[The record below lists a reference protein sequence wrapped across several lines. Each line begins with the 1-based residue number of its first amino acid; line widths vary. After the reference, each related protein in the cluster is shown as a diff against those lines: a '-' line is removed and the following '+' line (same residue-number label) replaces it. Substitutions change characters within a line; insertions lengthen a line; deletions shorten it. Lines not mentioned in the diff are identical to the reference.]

1 MFAAVT
7 ALAALVISAVVAAY
21 TIRDFQLRAR
31 NQRAAD
37 ERKKQDELVEER
49 VRDALEKARVEGI
62 DRRLEELEQA
72 RKRKERDDSAP

>member
-1 MFAAVT
+1 MFTAVT
-7 ALAALVISAVVAAY
+7 ALAALVISAIVAAY

-31 NQRAAD
+31 NQRAED
-37 ERKKQDELVEER
+37 ERKRQDELVAER

-72 RKRKERDDSAP
+72 RRRKEPDDSAP